1 MKSPSNDEIF
11 FDKFK
16 NIIFLWNYTPKEM
29 LVCVEMF
36 VEPQIVNIVVALWW
50 FLVVSVIWIE
60 GAI

>member
-1 MKSPSNDEIF
+1 MESPSNDEVF